1 MAMIAITN
9 LSVARG
15 KRTIVDNFSATIA
28 PGSITAITGPNG
40 CGKST
45 LAQAIS
51 GDLKIQSGQ
60 ITLAGREL
68 QTISLEE
75 QAELRSVVE
84 QNRNYWLS
92 FTAREVISM
101 GQREEDLARIDGVM
115 QRLHITEYADQSV
128 TTLSGGQAQRVELAR
143 ALIRDTPIYIFDEP
157 LSAQDSQSKAR
168 IIEEFQALQRAGKTI
183 IMIAHIDRQALT
195 WCNQIIDF
203 GQN

>member
-1 MAMIAITN
+1 MISITN

-15 KRTIVDNFSATIA
+15 KRIIVNNFSATIA

-51 GDLKIQSGQ
+51 GDLNYQSGE
-60 ITLAGREL
+60 ITIDGREL

-75 QAELRSVVE
+75 QADLRSVVE

-101 GQREEDLARIDGVM
+101 GQREEDLARMDGVM

-143 ALIRDTPIYIFDEP
+143 ALIRDTPVYIFDEP

-183 IMIAHIDRQALT
+183 IVIAHIDRQALT
-195 WCNQIIDF
+195 WCDQIIDF
-203 GQN
+203 NQN

>member
-1 MAMIAITN
+1 MISITN

-15 KRTIVDNFSATIA
+15 KRIIVNNFSATIA
-28 PGSITAITGPNG
+28 PASITAITGPNG

-51 GDLKIQSGQ
+51 GDLKYQSGE
-60 ITLAGREL
+60 ITIAGREL
-68 QTISLEE
+68 QTINLEE
-75 QAELRSVVE
+75 QADLRSVVE

-101 GQREEDLARIDGVM
+101 GQSEADLARIDGVM
-115 QRLHITEYADQSV
+115 QRLQITEYADQSV

-183 IMIAHIDRQALT
+183 IVIAHIDRQALT
-195 WCNQIIDF
+195 WCDQIIDF
-203 GQN
+203 TQN

>member
-1 MAMIAITN
+1 MISIAN

-15 KRTIVDNFSATIA
+15 KRVIVNNFSATIA
-28 PGSITAITGPNG
+28 PASITAITGPNG

-51 GDLKIQSGQ
+51 GDLNYQSGE
-60 ITLAGREL
+60 ITIDGREL
-68 QTISLEE
+68 HTITLEE

-101 GQREEDLARIDGVM
+101 GQSEADLARIDGVM
-115 QRLHITEYADQSV
+115 QRLQITEYADQSV

-183 IMIAHIDRQALT
+183 IVIAHIDRQALT
-195 WCNQIIDF
+195 WCDQIIDF
-203 GQN
+203 TQN

>member
-1 MAMIAITN
+1 MIEIKN
-9 LSVARG
+9 LAVARG
-15 KRTIVDNFSATIA
+15 KRTIVNNFSATIA

-51 GDLKIQSGQ
+51 GDLKYQSGQ
-60 ITLAGREL
+60 IIIAGREL
-68 QTISLEE
+68 QTITLEE
-75 QAELRSVVE
+75 QAGLRSVVE

-101 GQREEDLARIDGVM
+101 GQSEADLARIDGVM
-115 QRLHITEYADQSV
+115 QRLQITEYANQSV

-183 IMIAHIDRQALT
+183 IVIAHIDRQALT
-195 WCNQIIDF
+195 WCDQIIDF
-203 GQN
+203 TQN

>member
-1 MAMIAITN
+1 MISITN
-9 LSVARG
+9 LSVACG
-15 KRTIVDNFSATIA
+15 KRIIVNNFSATIA

-51 GDLKIQSGQ
+51 GDLNYQSGE
-60 ITLAGREL
+60 ITIDGREL

-75 QAELRSVVE
+75 QADLRSVVE

-101 GQREEDLARIDGVM
+101 GQSEADLARIDGVM
-115 QRLHITEYADQSV
+115 QRLQITEYADQSV

-183 IMIAHIDRQALT
+183 IVIAHIDRQALS
-195 WCNQIIDF
+195 WCDQIIDF
-203 GQN
+203 TQN

>member
-1 MAMIAITN
+1 MAMIEITN

-15 KRTIVDNFSATIA
+15 KRTIVNNFSATIA

-68 QTISLEE
+68 QTITLEE

-101 GQREEDLARIDGVM
+101 GQREEDLARMDGVM

-168 IIEEFQALQRAGKTI
+168 IIEEFKALQRAGKTI
-183 IMIAHIDRQALT
+183 IVIAHIDRQALT
-195 WCNQIIDF
+195 WCDQIIDF

>member
-1 MAMIAITN
+1 MISITN

-68 QTISLEE
+68 QTITLEE

-195 WCNQIIDF
+195 WCDQIIDF

>member
-1 MAMIAITN
+1 MIEIKN

-51 GDLKIQSGQ
+51 GDLKYQSGE
-60 ITLAGREL
+60 ITIGGREL
-68 QTISLEE
+68 QTITLEE

-101 GQREEDLARIDGVM
+101 GQSEADLARMDGIM
-115 QRLHITEYADQSV
+115 QRLHITEYADQPV

-183 IMIAHIDRQALT
+183 VVIAHIDRQALT
-195 WCNQIIDF
+195 WCDQIIDF
-203 GQN
+203 TQN

>member
-1 MAMIAITN
+1 MIEIKN

-195 WCNQIIDF
+195 WCDQIIDF

>member
-1 MAMIAITN
+1 MIEIKN

-51 GDLKIQSGQ
+51 GDLKYQSGQ
-60 ITLAGREL
+60 ITIAGREL
-68 QTISLEE
+68 QTITLEE

-101 GQREEDLARIDGVM
+101 GQSEADLARIDGVM
-115 QRLHITEYADQSV
+115 QRLQITEYADQSV

-183 IMIAHIDRQALT
+183 IVIAHIDRQALT
-195 WCNQIIDF
+195 WCDQIIDF
-203 GQN
+203 T

>member
-1 MAMIAITN
+1 MIEIKN

-15 KRTIVDNFSATIA
+15 KRTIVDAFSATIA

-51 GDLKIQSGQ
+51 GDLKYQSGE
-60 ITLAGREL
+60 ITIGGREL
-68 QTISLEE
+68 QTITLEE

-101 GQREEDLARIDGVM
+101 GQREEDLARLDGVM

-143 ALIRDTPIYIFDEP
+143 ALIRDTPVYIFDEP

-183 IMIAHIDRQALT
+183 IVIAHIDRQALT
-195 WCNQIIDF
+195 WCDQIIDF
-203 GQN
+203 TQH

>member
-1 MAMIAITN
+1 MIEIKN

-15 KRTIVDNFSATIA
+15 KRTIVDAFSATIA

-60 ITLAGREL
+60 IMLAGREL
-68 QTISLEE
+68 QSISLEE

-101 GQREEDLARIDGVM
+101 GQREEDLARLDGVM

-183 IMIAHIDRQALT
+183 IVIAHIDRQALT
-195 WCNQIIDF
+195 WCDQIIDF
-203 GQN
+203 TQH

>member
-1 MAMIAITN
+1 MIEIKN
-9 LSVARG
+9 LAVARG
-15 KRTIVDNFSATIA
+15 KRTIVNNFSATIA

-51 GDLKIQSGQ
+51 GDLKYQSGQ
-60 ITLAGREL
+60 IIIAGREL
-68 QTISLEE
+68 QTITLEE
-75 QAELRSVVE
+75 QAGLRSVVE

-101 GQREEDLARIDGVM
+101 GQSEENLARIDGVM

-183 IMIAHIDRQALT
+183 IVIAHIDRQALT
-195 WCNQIIDF
+195 WCDQIIDF
-203 GQN
+203 NQN

>member
-1 MAMIAITN
+1 MIEIKN

-15 KRTIVDNFSATIA
+15 KRTIVDAFSATIA

-60 ITLAGREL
+60 IMLAGREL
-68 QTISLEE
+68 QSISLEE

-115 QRLHITEYADQSV
+115 QRLHISEYANQSV
-128 TTLSGGQAQRVELAR
+128 TTLSGGQAQRVDLAR

-183 IMIAHIDRQALT
+183 IVIAHIDRQALT
-195 WCNQIIDF
+195 WCDQIIDF
-203 GQN
+203 NQN

>member
-1 MAMIAITN
+1 MISITN

-101 GQREEDLARIDGVM
+101 GQSEADLARIDGVM
-115 QRLHITEYADQSV
+115 QRLQITEYADQSV

-168 IIEEFQALQRAGKTI
+168 IIEEFQALQRMGKTI
-183 IMIAHIDRQALT
+183 IVIAHIDRQALT
-195 WCNQIIDF
+195 WCDQIIDF

>member
-1 MAMIAITN
+1 MIEIKN
-9 LSVARG
+9 LSVTRG
-15 KRTIVDNFSATIA
+15 KRTIVDAFSATIA

-51 GDLKIQSGQ
+51 GDLKYQSGE
-60 ITLAGREL
+60 ITIGGREL
-68 QTISLEE
+68 QTITLEE

-183 IMIAHIDRQALT
+183 IVIAHIDRQALT
-195 WCNQIIDF
+195 WCDQIIDF
-203 GQN
+203 TQH

>member
-1 MAMIAITN
+1 MIEIKN

-15 KRTIVDNFSATIA
+15 KRTIVDAFSATIA

-51 GDLKIQSGQ
+51 GDLKYQSGE
-60 ITLAGREL
+60 ITIGGREL
-68 QTISLEE
+68 QTITLEE

-101 GQREEDLARIDGVM
+101 GQREEDLARLDGVM

-168 IIEEFQALQRAGKTI
+168 IIEEFQALERAGKTI
-183 IMIAHIDRQALT
+183 IVIAHIDRQALT
-195 WCNQIIDF
+195 WCDQIIDF
-203 GQN
+203 N

>member
-1 MAMIAITN
+1 MIEIKN
-9 LSVARG
+9 LAVARG
-15 KRTIVDNFSATIA
+15 KRTIVNNFSATIA

-51 GDLKIQSGQ
+51 GDLKYQSGE
-60 ITLAGREL
+60 IIIAGRDL
-68 QTISLEE
+68 QTITLEE

-101 GQREEDLARIDGVM
+101 GQSEEDLARIGGVM

-183 IMIAHIDRQALT
+183 IVIAHIDRQALT
-195 WCNQIIDF
+195 WCDQIIDF
-203 GQN
+203 NQN

>member
-1 MAMIAITN
+1 MISITN

-15 KRTIVDNFSATIA
+15 KRIIVNNFSATIA
-28 PGSITAITGPNG
+28 PASITAITGPNG

-51 GDLKIQSGQ
+51 GDLKYQSGE
-60 ITLAGREL
+60 ITIAGREL
-68 QTISLEE
+68 QTINLEE
-75 QAELRSVVE
+75 QADLRSVVE

-101 GQREEDLARIDGVM
+101 GQSEADLARIDGVM
-115 QRLHITEYADQSV
+115 QRLQITEYADQSV

-183 IMIAHIDRQALT
+183 IVIAHIDRQALS
-195 WCNQIIDF
+195 WCDQIIDF
-203 GQN
+203 TQN

>member
-1 MAMIAITN
+1 MISIAN

-15 KRTIVDNFSATIA
+15 KRIVVNNFSATIA
-28 PGSITAITGPNG
+28 PASITAIIGPNG
-40 CGKST
+40 CCKST

-51 GDLKIQSGQ
+51 GDINYQSGE
-60 ITLAGREL
+60 ITIDGREL
-68 QTISLEE
+68 HTITLEE

-101 GQREEDLARIDGVM
+101 GQSEADLARIDGVM
-115 QRLHITEYADQSV
+115 QRLQITEYADQSV

-183 IMIAHIDRQALT
+183 IVIAHIDRRALM
-195 WCNQIIDF
+195 WCDQIIDF
-203 GQN
+203 T